1 MKKVTVYIAT
11 HNRSKLLLRA
21 INSVL
26 AQSYE
31 NIEIIVSDDGSTD
44 DTYEKIK
51 QYIDDKLIIYV
62 KNKTPKG
69 ACVARNLALSVARG
83 EYITGLDDDDEF
95 TPDRIEKLVKTFE
108 SGSYSCVASSI
119 LERNGV
125 GDLARQFDC
134 GEITLCSLLHYN
146 MLGNQVLTTTSN
158 LKGINGF
165 DPEMPAFQDYDTWV
179 RLVNKYGKAYKT
191 TDATYIW
198 YTNHNHVRISEN
210 NERRLIALE
219 LFYHKHISLFKK
231 QHIKSMELLRIRL
244 SGREFRIV
252 DALKLLNVN
261 NYKSV
266 ITLYLNR
273 NFYTIKRQIDK
284 WRFR

>member
-11 HNRSKLLLRA
+11 HNRKQLLLRA
-21 INSVL
+21 IDSVL
-26 AQSYE
+26 AQSYP

-44 DTYEKIK
+44 NTYETIK
-51 QYIDDKLIIYV
+51 HYVEDELIVYV
-62 KNKTPKG
+62 KNETPKG
-69 ACVARNLALSVARG
+69 ACVARNLALSVATG

-95 TPDRIEKLVKTFE
+95 TPDRIEKLVKAFE
-108 SGSYSCVASSI
+108 SGSYSCIASSI
-119 LERNGV
+119 LERNSV
-125 GDLARQFDC
+125 GDLARRLDC
-134 GEITLCSLLHYN
+134 GEVRLSSLLHYN
-146 MLGNQVLTTTSN
+146 ILGNQVFTTTNN

-165 DPEMPAFQDYDTWV
+165 DPNMPAFQDYDTWV

-210 NERRLIALE
+210 NERRLVALE
-219 LFYHKHISLFKK
+219 LFYNKHISLFKK
-231 QHIKSMELLRIRL
+231 QHIKSMELLRMRL
-244 SGREFRIV
+244 SGSDFKII
-252 DALKLLNVN
+252 DALKLLNKN

-273 NFYTIKRQIDK
+273 NLYAIKRQIDK
-284 WRFR
+284 WRFS